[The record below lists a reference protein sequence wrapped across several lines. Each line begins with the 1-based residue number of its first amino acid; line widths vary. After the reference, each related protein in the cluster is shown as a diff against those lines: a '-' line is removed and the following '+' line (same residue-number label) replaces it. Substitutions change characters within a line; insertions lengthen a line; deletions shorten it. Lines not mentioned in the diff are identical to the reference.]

1 MSQSD
6 SQPQDVAA
14 TLPET
19 APLVRLTAGVGSA
32 GQKTWN
38 VRRPVTLIG
47 SRRPAHIILHDR
59 DIANAHC
66 VIVNT
71 GADVL
76 LKDLHTDTGTLCNNQ
91 RAGGIV
97 VLKDGDIIGIG
108 ATKLQIA
115 IRVPEDKAED
125 SACGLAFVE
134 PGKFPSPVNVRL
146 DHSETQWQIEDAI
159 ALIGRHP
166 NATIHLDQ
174 EDVSTRHAVLVRF
187 LDRAAIFDVGSR
199 HGILADGEK
208 CAFVPLRR
216 VERVTVGPCV
226 LTFTL
231 TGANASKDDAKSAER
246 RDDEKPGEATGNA
259 DDSRAPSEPEP
270 SGAIVEAL
278 KAGTKNTGGSKSYDD
293 QSPAEALADIESE
306 LGTLQRHIAD
316 SWDRLNAWQS
326 RLLEDATKLT
336 NKETDLVARESEIDA
351 KDAALRG
358 QLHDVTRYH
367 EQITARERELAAQL
381 ARIQTRQ
388 EELSTRESTFD
399 TKEADLA
406 KRSEELKRRE
416 HVLAQRWTRLM
427 AATCSHC
434 GNPVNVRAPG
444 SSDGSS

>member
-1 MSQSD
+1 
-6 SQPQDVAA
+6 
-14 TLPET
+14 
-19 APLVRLTAGVGSA
+19 VRLTAGVGSA

-59 DIANAHC
+59 DISNAHC
-66 VIVNT
+66 VIINT
-71 GADVL
+71 GTDVL

-91 RAGGIV
+91 RAAGIV
-97 VLKDGDIIGIG
+97 VLTDGDIIGIG

-115 IRVPEDKAED
+115 IRVPEDQADD
-125 SACGLAFVE
+125 SACGIAFAE
-134 PGKFPSPVNVRL
+134 PDKFPSPVNVRL
-146 DHSETQWQIEDAI
+146 DHSETQWRIEDAI
-159 ALIGRHP
+159 VLIGRHA
-166 NATIHLDQ
+166 NAAIHLDHD
-174 EDVSTRHAVLVRF
+174 DVSTRHAILFRF

-199 HGILADGEK
+199 HGVWADGEK
-208 CAFVPLRR
+208 CAFAPLRR
-216 VERVTVGPCV
+216 VERVSVGPCV
-226 LTFTL
+226 LTVTL
-231 TGANASKDDAKSAER
+231 TGAHAPKDNPAGNYAERQGDGRPSGTSGDAKDASGSP
-246 RDDEKPGEATGNA
+246 K
-259 DDSRAPSEPEP
+259 PEP
-270 SGAIVEAL
+270 P
-278 KAGTKNTGGSKSYDD
+278 AGGGDAPAPAKKSTPINRGNDE

-336 NKETDLVARESEIDA
+336 NKESDLVARESELDA

-381 ARIQTRQ
+381 ARIQTKQ
-388 EELSTRESTFD
+388 EELSAQESSFGAKD
-399 TKEADLA
+399 VDLA
-406 KRSEELKRRE
+406 KRTEELKRRE

-434 GNPVNVRAPG
+434 GNPVNIRAPG
-444 SSDGSS
+444 ASDGSS